1 MSEEKGCLESIG
13 GSYMKPQNN
22 PLTSWIDDEYTEV
35 PDSPGPV
42 DDAIAETIADELF
55 VHAVL
60 EDRVQRNNEK
70 EINNIYNVLNLISK
84 DVPTPSRS
92 AKPPTG
98 LARNTQF
105 VVVTSALSLTIALL
119 VMFYFVS
126 PYQNANAAM
135 VSLQKVLKA
144 TREPLDR
151 TYVIRLL
158 EEYSR
163 EKKPQRL
170 SQEAWN
176 VESVEDVDGALLF
189 VRGVDQF
196 VLRIPLRSGEMRTLG
211 CDGETSWA
219 FRDNGPVHVSNNLNR
234 FRGALPGQQQDLPL
248 INIFEHVNQLQN
260 GYDITLEEY
269 AGFLKGGVT
278 LAKIS
283 GVRNS
288 RDVRGPKQIELFFN
302 SETGVLH
309 TIRLDGLPRGRGGP
323 KSVLFE
329 LKDQSDLGKAFFSHI
344 SHHDGQKEI
353 REEGSRQ

>member
-1 MSEEKGCLESIG
+1 
-13 GSYMKPQNN
+13 
-22 PLTSWIDDEYTEV
+22 
-35 PDSPGPV
+35 
-42 DDAIAETIADELF
+42 
-55 VHAVL
+55 
-60 EDRVQRNNEK
+60 
-70 EINNIYNVLNLISK
+70 
-84 DVPTPSRS
+84 
-92 AKPPTG
+92 
-98 LARNTQF
+98 
-105 VVVTSALSLTIALL
+105 VTSALSLTIALL

-135 VSLQKVLKA
+135 VSLQKILKA
-144 TREPLDR
+144 TSEPLDR

-196 VLRIPLRSGEMRTLG
+196 VLRMPLRSGGMRTLG

-353 REEGSRQ
+353 REEGARQ